1 MPEESLQRQ
10 WLYQV
15 RLEPLCLMLVIKGE
29 DMFDVMRERKILT
42 VKNQAVMQCYDHKAV
57 TTSQLN
63 LLVFA

>member
-1 MPEESLQRQ
+1 MPEESLHRQ

-15 RLEPLCLMLVIKGE
+15 RLEPLYLMLVIKGE
-29 DMFDVMRERKILT
+29 DMFDVMRESENSDSQ
-42 VKNQAVMQCYDHKAV
+42 NQAVMQCYDHKAV

>member
-29 DMFDVMRERKILT
+29 DMFDVMRESEILT
-42 VKNQAVMQCYDHKAV
+42 VRIKLSCSAL
-57 TTSQLN
+57 TTKL
-63 LLVFA
+63 